1 MKSEVICFE
10 ETPLQFANG
19 QRASHPCDGLTLFGP
34 FDSRGVDRP
43 RQITYGVFGTP
54 SGLAAF
60 DAFSQRLRQP
70 ILSEG
75 DHDPTLWPHFPGF
88 EEAFQVTWDS
98 IPACQEPIDP
108 AALHEAATLGDAHER
123 VYKTVGLYM
132 EQLAA
137 ARRRDD
143 PFQCF
148 ICIVPD
154 EVKQNCRIKSKVFGT
169 AGRVPKSKEIKMRRT
184 MDELFANTADAFFQP
199 QQYEFSLNFRR
210 QLKARVME
218 LGVPVQIVL
227 ESTLR
232 LGERQSTKERGL
244 TPLSDRAWNLATA
257 LYYKAGFKPWKLAT
271 ARDGVCYVG
280 IAFKD
285 ADEKKT
291 NACCAAQMFLDDGD
305 GVVFVGEFGPWYSPV
320 TKQYHLPQDDARRL
334 LKGVLDTYDQQHGKP
349 LREVFLHCRSSL
361 DAEELA
367 GYQAACPEGVK
378 LVAVRVAEERF
389 GMRLYRPGTRPVL
402 RGTFWPVT
410 DRRGFLWASG
420 FKPRLRT
427 YNGPDV
433 PIPLVID
440 IQHGDADL
448 ETVARDIFA
457 LTKLNYNACKLGEDQ
472 PVTVKFSDA
481 VGEILIANQGARVKH
496 PNFKYYI

>member
-1 MKSEVICFE
+1 MKTEVICFE
-10 ETPLQFANG
+10 ETSLQFANG
-19 QRASHPCDGLTLFGP
+19 QLALHPCDGLTLFGP

-43 RQITYGVFGTP
+43 RQITFGVFGTP
-54 SGLAAF
+54 SGLVAF
-60 DAFSQRLRQP
+60 DAFSQRLRLP
-70 ILSEG
+70 ILTDADLDS
-75 DHDPTLWPHFPGF
+75 TLWPHFPGF
-88 EEAFQVTWDS
+88 EEAFQIVWDAK
-98 IPACQEPIDP
+98 PACQEKVD
-108 AALHEAATLGDAHER
+108 ADALHQAATLGDPYER
-123 VYKTVGLYM
+123 VYKAVGLYM
-132 EQLAA
+132 NQFAVA
-137 ARRRDD
+137 KRRDD

-154 EVKQNCRIKSKVFGT
+154 EVFQNCRINSKVRDVLG
-169 AGRVPKSKEIKMRRT
+169 AIPSKPEIRKRQSHQ
-184 MDELFANTADAFFQP
+184 DLFAGTSDAAFDP
-199 QQYEFSLNFRR
+199 KHYAYSLDFRR

-218 LGVPVQIVL
+218 LNVPVQIIR

-232 LGERQSTKERGL
+232 LGQRQSTKERGL

-257 LYYKAGFKPWKLAT
+257 LYYKAGFKPWKLA
-271 ARDGVCYVG
+271 AGREGVCYVG

-291 NACCAAQMFLDDGD
+291 KACCAAQMFLDDGD
-305 GVVFVGEFGPWYSPV
+305 GVVFVGEFGPWYSDV
-320 TKQYHLPQDDARRL
+320 TKQYHLPRDSAKRL
-334 LKGVLDTYDQQHGKP
+334 LSGVLSTYQQQHGKP
-349 LREVFLHCRSSL
+349 LTEVFLHCRSCL
-361 DAEELA
+361 DNEELA
-367 GYQAACPEGVK
+367 GYLEACPEGVK

-427 YNGPDV
+427 YNGSDV

-440 IQHGDADL
+440 IQHGSVEL

-481 VGEILIANQGARVKH
+481 VGEILIANQAASVKH